1 MDKRIL
7 PITQSYPKPDVLNEI
22 SRKLKFLYVTYI
34 KQYKHLKHLKKKM
47 FIMLIDFMNPFKKKD
62 SCNRA
67 LISSLFFL
75 ISSHQIN
82 FFHFTQ

>member
-47 FIMLIDFMNPFKKKD
+47 FIMLI
-62 SCNRA
+62 
-67 LISSLFFL
+67 
-75 ISSHQIN
+75 
-82 FFHFTQ
+82 